1 MVKRAEKK
9 SSKFERGP
17 RKVRKSMLKKLMKYD
32 YRAQFRILGPC
43 YLAVAG
49 FTLIAS
55 VCIAMLKYAQSDIA
69 VWCMVSTNTVYGLA
83 IAASAFFSFFNFLFC
98 YYKSFF
104 SKEGYLTLSIP
115 ATPEEHVW
123 SKTITGFVA
132 NILTLLVIVCSLL
145 LHGLISG
152 WIPAE
157 DFRQLLPSFGRW
169 IAENPFRN
177 VTLVVEILLFFI
189 ILLVFSISI
198 YTSCICIGQMFAKNR
213 VLMAIVAYLIASAA
227 FQVIGSFL
235 SVGGIFLSL
244 FNFFV
249 RIGEL
254 GTLAVLIVFFFGLDV
269 GGFFIQRNILKNK
282 VNLV

>member
-198 YTSCICIGQMFAKNR
+198 YASCICIGQMFAKNR

-244 FNFFV
+244 FEFFF
-249 RIGEL
+249 RLGPL

>member
-115 ATPEEHVW
+115 ATPEEHV
-123 SKTITGFVA
+123 
-132 NILTLLVIVCSLL
+132 
-145 LHGLISG
+145 
-152 WIPAE
+152 
-157 DFRQLLPSFGRW
+157 
-169 IAENPFRN
+169 
-177 VTLVVEILLFFI
+177 
-189 ILLVFSISI
+189 
-198 YTSCICIGQMFAKNR
+198 
-213 VLMAIVAYLIASAA
+213 
-227 FQVIGSFL
+227 
-235 SVGGIFLSL
+235 
-244 FNFFV
+244 
-249 RIGEL
+249 
-254 GTLAVLIVFFFGLDV
+254 
-269 GGFFIQRNILKNK
+269 
-282 VNLV
+282 

>member
-9 SSKFERGP
+9 SSKAERGP

-43 YLAVAG
+43 YLAVACL
-49 FTLIAS
+49 TLIAS
-55 VCIAMLKYAQSDIA
+55 VCIAILKSSNSDIA
-69 VWCMVSTNTVYGLA
+69 AWCIASTNTVYGLA
-83 IAASAFFSFFNFLFC
+83 IAVSAFFSFFNFLYC

-115 ATPEEHVW
+115 ATPEEHIW
-123 SKTITGFVA
+123 SKTITGFVV
-132 NILTLLVIVCSLL
+132 NFLTLLVILCSLL
-145 LHGLISG
+145 LHGLISD
-152 WIPAE
+152 WISAE
-157 DFRQLLPSFGRW
+157 DFQRFFLWFGRW
-169 IAENPFRN
+169 IAEDPLCN
-177 VTLVVEILLFFI
+177 VTWVIEVLLLFVT
-189 ILLVFSISI
+189 LLVFSMYV

-213 VLMAIVAYLIASAA
+213 VLMAIVAYLIASAV

-235 SVGGIFLSL
+235 AMGGFLASVSE
-244 FNFFV
+244 FFQW
-249 RIGEL
+249 IGQT
-254 GTLAVLIVFFFGLDV
+254 GALAILILFFGGLDI

>member
-157 DFRQLLPSFGRW
+157 DFRQHLPSFGRW

-244 FNFFV
+244 FEFFF
-249 RIGEL
+249 RLGPL

-269 GGFFIQRNILKNK
+269 GGFFIQRNTLKNK